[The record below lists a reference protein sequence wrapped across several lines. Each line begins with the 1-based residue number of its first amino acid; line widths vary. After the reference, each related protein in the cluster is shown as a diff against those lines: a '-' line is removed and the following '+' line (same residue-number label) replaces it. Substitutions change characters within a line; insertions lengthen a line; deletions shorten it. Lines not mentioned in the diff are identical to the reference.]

1 MSKHDLTLHIR
12 SQIMVICFR
21 VKTGFSVAGR
31 RCIASLASI
40 MNSEADADV
49 DVDGARD
56 DEDDGDIGG
65 DGE

>member
-1 MSKHDLTLHIR
+1 MHIR
-12 SQIMVICFR
+12 SQIIVICFK

-31 RCIASLASI
+31 LSIDSLASI

-49 DVDGARD
+49 DGAREVD
-56 DEDDGDIGG
+56 DEGDMGG

>member
-1 MSKHDLTLHIR
+1 
-12 SQIMVICFR
+12 MVICFR

-40 MNSEADADV
+40 MNSEADADADV

>member
-1 MSKHDLTLHIR
+1 
-12 SQIMVICFR
+12 MVICFR